1 MCYRGF
7 NGILRPMKQTKT
19 YREYGGGSEELW
31 EYYHQFGKMPDPDDL
46 NWINTPELLT
56 PDVIKTRIQR
66 MAAHLKTAIP
76 LSRLIHWEDPEV
88 SLGLAQQLDWKI
100 RRPQTHQSL
109 NCLLANLYH
118 ISTFGQTDVMSISLN
133 NNSYGH
139 DESANPM
146 RVTESVAKY
155 VDDIVAQEI
164 VRKYRGYNDRTGRRK
179 SRNTALVLTDGLID
193 GLLEFNLPNV
203 TIPEIEP
210 IRWVIRDAAFRD
222 IPQPFVPETLP
233 DQVQKNRNLLLAYN
247 EFIRSHQV
255 TVSRPNQREFH
266 DCIAFHMKYYGE
278 KMDLHSRI
286 SGGRYQYM
294 KKDIRRP
301 FLKIDGESTVEV
313 DISESHPTIV
323 YALAGKPLGETEL
336 GKCYWLTDSE
346 PAPHTRDATKV
357 AMGCMLNS
365 TDPSKAKSAIT
376 HRANMGEIDLDE
388 SASRLVAAV
397 LSRHS
402 EIREF
407 FFTPDIGMR
416 CMETEGKIMLETM
429 RWGMDNNIP
438 VLPLHDAV
446 ICRQSDS
453 ERVAEALRE
462 ATYNVLGIPM
472 MVSLKTAISS
482 LEDGM
487 IDP

>member
-1 MCYRGF
+1 MSYGAF
-7 NGILRPMKQTKT
+7 TGILCPMKQTKT
-19 YREYGGGSEELW
+19 YSEYGGGSEELW

-76 LSRLIHWEDPEV
+76 LSRLIHWEDREV
-88 SLGLAQQLDWKI
+88 SLGLAQHLGWKI

-118 ISTFGQTDVMSISLN
+118 ISTFGQTDVLSVSLN
-133 NNSYGH
+133 NNSYVP
-139 DESANPM
+139 DYSANPLG
-146 RVTESVAKY
+146 VTASITKY
-155 VDDIVAQEI
+155 IDDIVASGVI
-164 VRKYRGYNDRTGRRK
+164 RKHTGYNDRSGRRK
-179 SRNTALVLTDGLID
+179 SRNTALVLSDQLVD
-193 GLLEFNLPNV
+193 GLLELDLPNV

-210 IRWVIRDAAFRD
+210 IRWVVRDAALRD
-222 IPQPFVPETLP
+222 VPQRFVPETLP
-233 DQVQKNRNLLLAYN
+233 DQVQKSRNLLFAYN

-255 TVSRPNQREFH
+255 IVSRPNQREFH
-266 DCIAFHMKYYGE
+266 DCIAFHMKYYGD

-301 FLKIDGESTVEV
+301 FLKIDGEPTVEV

-346 PAPHTRDATKV
+346 PTPHTRDATKV

-365 TDPSKAKSAIT
+365 IDPSKAKSAIT

-397 LSRHS
+397 LIRHS

-416 CMETEGKIMLETM
+416 CMEVEGKIMLETM
-429 RWGMDNNIP
+429 HWGMQNNIP
-438 VLPLHDAV
+438 ILPLHDAV
-446 ICRQSDS
+446 ICRESDS
-453 ERVAEALRE
+453 IKVAEALRE
-462 ATYNVLGIPM
+462 ASCAVLGKPM
-472 MVSLKTAISS
+472 KVSVKR
-482 LEDGM
+482 G
-487 IDP
+487 

>member
-1 MCYRGF
+1 MAF
-7 NGILRPMKQTKT
+7 TVILCPMKQTKT
-19 YREYGGGSEELW
+19 YSEYGGSAEELLA
-31 EYYHQFGKMPDPDDL
+31 YYDRFNKMPDLGNPE
-46 NWINTPELLT
+46 WANTPELLT
-56 PDVIKTRIQR
+56 PENLKARKQR
-66 MAAHLKTAIP
+66 LAGHLKTAIP
-76 LSRLIHWEDPEV
+76 LSRLIHWADPEV
-88 SLGLAQQLDWKI
+88 SLGLAQYLGWKI
-100 RRPQTHQSL
+100 RRSQTHQSL

-118 ISTFGQTDVMSISLN
+118 ISTFGQTDVMSVSLN
-133 NNSYGH
+133 NNFYAPDNST
-139 DESANPM
+139 NPLG
-146 RVTESVAKY
+146 VTASITKY
-155 VDDIVAQEI
+155 IDDIAALEVI
-164 VRKYRGYNDRTGRRK
+164 RKYTGYNDRTGRKK
-179 SRNTALVLTDGLID
+179 SRNTALVLSDGLID
-193 GLLEFNLPNV
+193 GLLELDLPNV

-210 IRWVIRDAAFRD
+210 IRWVIRDAGFRD
-222 IPQPFVPETLP
+222 VPQSFVPETLP
-233 DQVQKNRNLLLAYN
+233 DEVQNNRALLLAYN

-255 TVSRPNQREFH
+255 TVSRPHQREFH

-286 SGGRYQYM
+286 SGGRYQHM

-301 FLKIDGESTVEV
+301 HLKIDGEPTVEV

-323 YALAGKPLGETEL
+323 YALAGKPLSEVDL

-416 CMETEGKIMLETM
+416 CMEIEGKIMLETM
-429 RWGMDNNIP
+429 RWGMESSIP
-438 VLPLHDAV
+438 ALPLHDAV
-446 ICRQSDS
+446 VCRQRDS

-462 ATYNVLGIPM
+462 VSSAALGKPM
-472 MVSLKTAISS
+472 KVSVKEA
-482 LEDGM
+482 
-487 IDP
+487 